1 MINFMVV
8 FLIFEGYLANHFEI
22 LIENK
27 VRCMFRAQITSP
39 ESASLFSS
47 GRTSNGRSQKL
58 QIFNSLFVLEVFPSL
73 KQRICYKL
81 TIR

>member
-1 MINFMVV
+1 MVL

-39 ESASLFSS
+39 EPASLFPADE
-47 GRTSNGRSQKL
+47 RATDA
-58 QIFNSLFVLEVFPSL
+58 LE
-73 KQRICYKL
+73 
-81 TIR
+81 

>member
-1 MINFMVV
+1 MINVVVV

-39 ESASLFSS
+39 EPASLFFS
-47 GRTSNGRSQKL
+47 GRTSNGSSGIIQ
-58 QIFNSLFVLEVFPSL
+58 NPGASNTVLG
-73 KQRICYKL
+73 
-81 TIR
+81 

>member
-1 MINFMVV
+1 MINFMVL

-39 ESASLFSS
+39 EPASLFPADE
-47 GRTSNGRSQKL
+47 RATDA
-58 QIFNSLFVLEVFPSL
+58 LE
-73 KQRICYKL
+73 
-81 TIR
+81 